1 MGGKRSGA
9 HISTPFG
16 LPHGAKAGKKKAR
29 AQRITWR
36 YRLLNHGTQQQLS
49 FSAHV
54 YTSTYATTAYMH
66 ILLIHFT
73 SCICLKSVMDETC
86 KDGDDKEEV
95 NGRAAL

>member
-1 MGGKRSGA
+1 MG
-9 HISTPFG
+9 
-16 LPHGAKAGKKKAR
+16 
-29 AQRITWR
+29 RI
-36 YRLLNHGTQQQLS
+36 
-49 FSAHV
+49 SAHLLV
-54 YTSTYATTAYMH
+54 CLTGQKLAKKSTSPKSKLAVSVVESWYTTTTFFFCTRIHIHICNIAYMY